1 MIKPTRATT
10 VFTIL
15 STAWLWVWAGP
26 GVPAQQ
32 PKPADAD
39 EPPVVAK
46 VRPIL
51 KAKPVEPSKN
61 DDELKK
67 LLKARYNTAVRL
79 LRAAYD
85 RVESGRDTPESLFQP
100 FRLVHDAG
108 IELYDKLADQIAMR
122 ELYLEIA
129 KEVEKF
135 TETRFQ
141 DQRISVMELESVRY
155 QRLTAEIELIRAKK
169 KLKAQAK

>member
-85 RVESGRDTPESLFQP
+85 RVESGRDTPESLFAAGAILT
-100 FRLVHDAG
+100 LVV
-108 IELYDKLADQIAMR
+108 IADQIAMR